1 MINKIIKFQI
11 VIISQMNSIKV
22 SNSIIN
28 LSKTLTKINRLWTKI
43 VILIIKTRLIFKI
56 RSSKNTSKNWM
67 KTTKTEF
74 FLFLKRMS
82 QIFTWVIYSSMTL
95 TRFWTVR
102 RKSIPAT
109 NIRRLIF
116 NIIKVTNSLCDYFN

>member
-82 QIFTWVIYSSMTL
+82 QIFTWVICSSMTL
-95 TRFWTVR
+95 TRFWTMR
-102 RKSIPAT
+102 RKAIPAT

-116 NIIKVTNSLCDYFN
+116 NIIKVMNSLSDYFY